1 MFAVHFLVFHVS
13 AADNPKEQY
22 RKLQKEMAKRREKI
36 ERAKK
41 REHSTLEEL
50 DEINKKVNAVEVAFR
65 KQKTRIN
72 QIEAEVKKVEGDISE
87 NMGSI
92 EKGKI
97 LIKRKLQAMQ
107 KYGESRD
114 SLIILAGAEDFPAF
128 MRRWKY
134 LETVALY
141 ERRIIAGYA
150 VHLSQL
156 EEKEAHLKVLRTE
169 LKKEED
175 RIKVIAESQKEKR
188 REKSELLASLK
199 KETSENEKLL
209 RELQESSKR
218 LLDII
223 KRLDEKE
230 TYAGKGFEA
239 LRGKLPWPVNGKL
252 ASPYGRQRDSKF
264 NTPVFRNGIYISTE
278 DTSAK
283 AVYDG
288 KVVFADWFKGYGNLL
303 IINHG
308 DGHHTLYANL
318 SEIFLKVGDIIKTSS
333 IIGRVGESGVLNA
346 PSLYFEIRYK
356 GKPLDPMQWLKRK

>member
-1 MFAVHFLVFHVS
+1 M
-13 AADNPKEQY
+13 DT
-22 RKLQKEMAKRREKI
+22 RREKI

-50 DEINKKVNAVEVAFR
+50 DEINKKVTSVEVAFR

-72 QIEAEVKKVEGDISE
+72 QIEAEIKKVGDDISA
-87 NMGSI
+87 NTGSI

-107 KYGESRD
+107 KYGEPRD
-114 SLIILAGAEDFPAF
+114 ILTVLTGVEDIAGV

-134 LETVALY
+134 LEKVALY
-141 ERRIIAGYA
+141 ERKVIAGYA
-150 VHLSQL
+150 DNISHL
-156 EEKEAHLKVLRTE
+156 EERENHLKSLRAE

-175 RIKVIAESQKEKR
+175 RIKLTGEALKEKR
-188 REKSELLASLK
+188 RDKAILLASFK
-199 KETSENEKLL
+199 KEKSENEKMLG
-209 RELQESSKR
+209 ELQESSKR
-218 LLDII
+218 LLNII
-223 KRLDEKE
+223 KKLDEKE
-230 TYAGKGFEA
+230 TYAGKGFAA
-239 LRGKLPWPVNGKL
+239 LKGKLLWPVNGRL
-252 ASPYGRQRDSKF
+252 AIPYGSQKDSRF

-278 DTSAK
+278 DTSAR

-288 KVVFADWFKGYGNLL
+288 KVVFADWFKGYGNLV

-308 DGHHTLYANL
+308 NGHHTLYANL

-333 IIGRVGESGVLNA
+333 IIGRIGESGILNA